1 MKKKNKIDTR
11 GFTLIELILAVA
23 LIGIVITLSSNILIF
38 GINSQKLTAKE
49 YSFQSDLRRTTEQ
62 TNELIRYSKAVF
74 AVPKAFVSPES
85 AMDPGWSYLMVSPD
99 GKRVVIMEY
108 DDVLEKHVEKIMVDE
123 TPGIVY
129 DISFNKD
136 ESANGDK
143 ILKYKINAYNT
154 DEDGNKTGSKL
165 LYETTIETAN
175 AIQVVDKGTAASP
188 SMALAFRSDGQTS
201 GKGKN
206 QIAYI
211 TIIVDTSNSMNN
223 TPSGGG
229 STSKET
235 SDSRIAKVR
244 NALIADGKSNGN
256 GIIQLFSN
264 EENVFISFVPFANTA
279 NYPSPHANSNP
290 DGNHPIYEVYDSSQ
304 KNTLLS
310 LINGT
315 KADGHDTSKYGSGQG
330 GTNTGDGLRRAY
342 FLHET
347 FRARMSAMGTPI
359 SDKDQV
365 HHYMILLVD
374 GETTF
379 ETAYYT
385 YVDNGFYIDP
395 NKTETNSGIT
405 YKRFNW
411 NTNWTSSKKS
421 DYLSDGKNIPLD
433 LLSSYVPPSDT
444 LEFNSRYKGSITYK
458 YSSWGGWYSDTY
470 GSNKYIVE
478 YGKKNA
484 NVDKPVITGNGSS
497 TINNSSYVNSIGSL
511 IQGFDGSAGI
521 RSYLIGYASGLTTNI
536 NYIGNKI
543 GTDTTNRY
551 VYNSSDFNLDEI
563 FRNIA
568 TDIMA
573 DFWLAAGPQIIK

>member
-1 MKKKNKIDTR
+1 MKKKKKTGTR

-23 LIGIVITLSSNILIF
+23 LISIVIVLSSNILIF

-49 YSFQSDLRRTTEQ
+49 YSFQSDLRRATEQ

-74 AVPKAFVSPES
+74 AVPRPFVSTES
-85 AMDPGWSYLMVSPD
+85 AMDPGWNYLMVSPD

-123 TPGIVY
+123 SDGIVY
-129 DISFNKD
+129 GLSLEKD
-136 ESANGDK
+136 VSANGDK

-154 DEDGNKTGSKL
+154 DEDGNKTNSKL

-175 AIQVVDKGTAASP
+175 AIQVVDKGTESSP

-211 TIIVDTSNSMNN
+211 TIIVDTSSSMNN

-229 STSKET
+229 STDKET
-235 SDSRIAKVR
+235 RDSRIAKVR
-244 NALIADGKSNGN
+244 NALIGEGSEK

-279 NYPSPHANSNP
+279 NYPSPHANSIP
-290 DGNHPIYEVYDSSQ
+290 AGQHPIYEVYKDIDENS
-304 KNTLLS
+304 LLS
-310 LINGT
+310 LISTT
-315 KADGHDTSKYGSGQG
+315 KADGYDTRKYGSSQG

-347 FRARMSAMGTPI
+347 FRARMSAMGSPI

-379 ETAYYT
+379 ETAVYT
-385 YVDNGFYIDP
+385 YKDNGFYIDA
-395 NKTETNSGIT
+395 NKPETIGGKT

-411 NTNWTSSKKS
+411 NTDWTSSFKS
-421 DYLSDGKNIPLD
+421 DYKLDGNIYLD
-433 LLSSYVPPSDT
+433 RLSSYTPPSDT
-444 LEFNSRYKGSITYK
+444 LILNKKYNGTINYK
-458 YSSWGGWYSDTY
+458 SSGWF
-470 GSNKYIVE
+470 GWSNQSYTGNIVE
-478 YGKKNA
+478 YGKKNDDI
-484 NVDKPVITGNGSS
+484 DKTVITGNGRS
-497 TINNSSYVNSIGSL
+497 TINNSSYINTIGSM
-511 IQGFDGSAGI
+511 IQGFEDSAGI
-521 RSYLIGYASGLTTNI
+521 RSYLIGYADGLTTNI

-543 GTDTTNRY
+543 GTETTSRY
-551 VYNSSDFNLDEI
+551 VYNSKDFNLDEI
-563 FRNIA
+563 FKNIA